1 MSSEPTQSFQP
12 TQPSEPTRS
21 FRPTQPV
28 QPAPSTD
35 GSGFATLHIRRWHDP
50 LIDQLGHDPRS
61 RYVERYWLGILGP
74 STTLLLRTFSDVLDA
89 GRGEATVE
97 LEDIAAQLG
106 IGHKG
111 GRNSALARSI
121 QRACR
126 FGAARTA
133 GRTEL
138 EVRHRLAPL
147 NRAQVERLPAGL
159 AAEHLRLVD
168 GSRSDPAQRAR
179 ARRLALSLIECGD
192 GFDETERQL
201 DQWRVP
207 EPVAAE
213 AVNWAWE
220 RHRVAAEHGPEAA

>member
-1 MSSEPTQSFQP
+1 MSV
-12 TQPSEPTRS
+12 
-21 FRPTQPV
+21 QPV
-28 QPAPSTD
+28 PSTD
-35 GSGFATLHIRRWHDP
+35 EPGLTTLQIRRWHDP

-61 RYVERYWLGILGP
+61 RYVERFWLGILGP
-74 STTLLLRTFSDVLDA
+74 STTLLLRTFTDALDV
-89 GRGEATVE
+89 GRGEATIE
-97 LEDIAAQLG
+97 LEDAAAQLG

-138 EVRHRLAPL
+138 EVRHRLPPL
-147 NRAQVERLPAGL
+147 NRAQIERLPVGL
-159 AAEHLRLVD
+159 AADHLRLVE
-168 GSRSDPAQRAR
+168 GTATGPAQRAR

-201 DQWRVP
+201 DQWKVP
-207 EPVAAE
+207 EPLAAE
-213 AVNWAWE
+213 AVSWAWE

>member
-1 MSSEPTQSFQP
+1 MA
-12 TQPSEPTRS
+12 
-21 FRPTQPV
+21 V
-28 QPAPSTD
+28 
-35 GSGFATLHIRRWHDP
+35 TLDLRRWHDP

-74 STTLLLRTFSDVLDA
+74 STTLLLRAFTDA
-89 GRGEATVE
+89 LERGAGAATVDLQE
-97 LEDIAAQLG
+97 VAAQLG
-106 IGHKG
+106 IGHRG

-147 NRAQVERLPAGL
+147 NRAQIERLPPTL
-159 AAEHLRLVD
+159 AAEHQRVVD
-168 GSRSDPAQRAR
+168 GADTPAGQRAR

-220 RHRVAAEHGPEAA
+220 RHRIAAEHGPEAA

>member
-1 MSSEPTQSFQP
+1 M
-12 TQPSEPTRS
+12 
-21 FRPTQPV
+21 PV
-28 QPAPSTD
+28 QPPHPAEA
-35 GSGFATLHIRRWHDP
+35 SGLTTLHIRRWHDP
-50 LIDQLGHDPRS
+50 LIDQLGYDPRS

-74 STTLLLRTFSDVLDA
+74 STTLLLRTFADA
-89 GRGEATVE
+89 LEVGRGKTTID
-97 LEDIAAQLG
+97 LEDLAARLG
-106 IGHKG
+106 IGHRG

-138 EVRHRLAPL
+138 DVRHRLPPL
-147 NRAQVERLPAGL
+147 NRAQIERLPAGL
-159 AAEHLRLVD
+159 AAKHLRLNEATTTDLV
-168 GSRSDPAQRAR
+168 QRAR

-201 DQWRVP
+201 DQWKVP
-207 EPVAAE
+207 ESLAAE
-213 AVNWAWE
+213 AVNWAWD

>member
-1 MSSEPTQSFQP
+1 MSAEEP
-12 TQPSEPTRS
+12 
-21 FRPTQPV
+21 
-28 QPAPSTD
+28 
-35 GSGFATLHIRRWHDP
+35 GFTTLDLRRWHDP

-74 STTLLLRTFSDVLDA
+74 STTLLLRTFADALDDA
-89 GRGEATVE
+89 GGAVRLD
-97 LEDIAAQLG
+97 LEQVAAQLG
-106 IGHKG
+106 IGHRG

-147 NRAQVERLPAGL
+147 NRAQIERLPPQL
-159 AAEHLRLVD
+159 AEEHLRLVD
-168 GSRSDPAQRAR
+168 GTASQAGQRSR

-201 DQWRVP
+201 DRWKVP

>member
-1 MSSEPTQSFQP
+1 MSVNPM
-12 TQPSEPTRS
+12 PSADEARLT
-21 FRPTQPV
+21 
-28 QPAPSTD
+28 
-35 GSGFATLHIRRWHDP
+35 TLHIRRWHDP
-50 LIDQLGHDPRS
+50 LIDQLGYDPRS

-74 STTLLLRTFSDVLDA
+74 STTLLLRTFTDALDI
-89 GRGEATVE
+89 GGGSATVD
-97 LEDIAAQLG
+97 LEDVAARLG
-106 IGHKG
+106 IGHRG

-126 FGAARTA
+126 FGAARSA
-133 GRTEL
+133 GRVEL
-138 EVRHRLAPL
+138 EVRHRLPPL
-147 NRAQVERLPAGL
+147 NRAQIERLPEPL

-168 GSRSDPAQRAR
+168 GVDSSAGQRAR

-201 DQWRVP
+201 DQWKVP

-220 RHRVAAEHGPEAA
+220 RHRIAAEHGPEAA